1 MEDPTPKMVESLDI
15 KVHKVINGPPL
26 SSGPPIEPPVE
37 VARDTAEGIT
47 IAPGKVLLRKFSE
60 DQMSRLF
67 PDLLIPA
74 SAMDAHADQK
84 GSAFPMAEVL
94 AIGPK
99 LRGTHELEAM
109 EEVLEPFLVRGDRVW
124 FDYRGCGQIY
134 WRGEEL
140 LVAPRQ
146 YIIAKVLR

>member
-1 MEDPTPKMVESLDI
+1 MPSEEGPKLGESLEI
-15 KVHKVINGPPL
+15 KVHKVVNGPAL
-26 SSGPPIEPPVE
+26 SSGPTIPP
-37 VARDTAEGIT
+37 RDVAEGIV
-47 IAPGKVLLRKFSE
+47 IAPGKLLLREYTE
-60 DQMSRLF
+60 DQMARLF
-67 PDLLIPA
+67 PGLVVPA
-74 SAMDAHADQK
+74 KAMEDHADKK
-84 GSAFPMAEVL
+84 GSHFPMAEVL

-146 YIIAKVLR
+146 YIIAKVLQ